1 MQEQNLKKVQ
11 VHTLTIDQRNRIKAT
26 GVESVVAFSS
36 SKITLKLSGSE
47 RLNVSGNDL
56 KITAFSKDSGDFE
69 AVGSVMSASYSGSLG
84 SKLFK

>member
-36 SKITLKLSGSE
+36 SKITLKLSGGE